1 MQTVYKTQIEHFAL
15 HDTNQWPNNIGTAN
29 NEIKYIC
36 DDILKRLPMPG
47 ELKASSSTTKHPIGM
62 ILKREVK
69 RFNGLLELIRHS
81 LIDLKHSINGM
92 AIADQYFSET
102 VSEIANNKI
111 PSIWLKRSYLS
122 AKTLAGYID
131 DLSKRIEFFQ
141 MWNRFGTPQA
151 FWFSAFYFPQALITT
166 TIQCYAKQFGMD
178 FDDVDIKI
186 EMTSF
191 ETVVSDEFETFM
203 KV

>member
-1 MQTVYKTQIEHFAL
+1 
-15 HDTNQWPNNIGTAN
+15 
-29 NEIKYIC
+29 
-36 DDILKRLPMPG
+36 
-47 ELKASSSTTKHPIGM
+47 M

-69 RFNGLLELIRHS
+69 RFNGLLELIRYS

-111 PSIWLKRSYLS
+111 PSIWLQRSYLS
-122 AKTLAGYID
+122 TKTLASYID
-131 DLSKRIEFFQ
+131 DLTKRIEFLQ
-141 MWNRFGTPQA
+141 RWNRFGTPQA

-166 TIQCYAKQFGMD
+166 IRYGYAKQFGVD

-191 ETVVSDEFETFM
+191 ETIQSNEFETFM
-203 KV
+203 KVRRLLKFQIDLFIYYTDKSISLVRLFSGYKKPTET